1 MNANFF
7 FQFGRNAK
15 IILGQQAN
23 SSPIQELKGI
33 QVKIAFC
40 LVPGGLKQGGFVF
53 PVLFLPKICCKV
65 ISKNSQ
71 RSAPGI
77 TRQRVSTQTAFFN
90 HWELCSHLMPIFSI
104 LLYSSRSTGQFWR
117 LFKAPRLFMFTAKV
131 ERY

>member
-15 IILGQQAN
+15 VILGQQAN

-53 PVLFLPKICCKV
+53 PVFFLPKICCKV

-77 TRQRVSTQTAFFN
+77 TIDKGSQT
-90 HWELCSHLMPIFSI
+90 
-104 LLYSSRSTGQFWR
+104 R
-117 LFKAPRLFMFTAKV
+117 LHFLIIGSFAHT
-131 ERY
+131 

>member
-1 MNANFF
+1 MICYFF

-53 PVLFLPKICCKV
+53 PVFFLPKICCKV

-77 TRQRVSTQTAFFN
+77 TKG
-90 HWELCSHLMPIFSI
+90 
-104 LLYSSRSTGQFWR
+104 SR
-117 LFKAPRLFMFTAKV
+117 PRPHFLIIGSFAHT
-131 ERY
+131 